1 MKTKKRA
8 KVTHKTRRR
17 IKSKAARSTSAVR
30 KAVRRVKKV
39 ARKSTARKTKAR
51 KTSARRKPVR
61 ASARARRSTKR
72 R

>member
-8 KVTHKTRRR
+8 KVAHKPRRR
-17 IKSKAARSTSAVR
+17 TKSKAARSVSAVR

-39 ARKSTARKTKAR
+39 ARKSSAR
-51 KTSARRKPVR
+51 KTSARRKPAR
-61 ASARARRSTKR
+61 ASARARRSVKR